1 MAEGE
6 GGEWVVSAG
15 SGQRLEAEAVLAGE
29 GVA

>member
-6 GGEWVVSAG
+6 EWVVSTG
-15 SGQRLEAEAVLAGE
+15 SGQCLEAEAVLAGE

>member
-1 MAEGE
+1 MAEGK
-6 GGEWVVSAG
+6 EWVVSTG